1 MRLVNADA
9 LPRHYR
15 KVNSNTGEPNGFWFV
30 FQEDID
36 KAPTITIDISER
48 AHGHWILRKTAA
60 GVDYTICSFC
70 KTSIKF
76 NDEYGT
82 VIMNLKGAAYCP
94 ACGARMDES

>member
-1 MRLVNADA
+1 MRLINADV
-9 LPRHYR
+9 LPRHYK
-15 KVNSNTGEPNGFWFV
+15 KVNSNTDEPNGFWFV

-36 KAPTITIDISER
+36 KAPTIDISEK